1 MNKKMLVLGLFI
13 ISVIGVLAVAKAS
26 ETRLSFSQPNFT
38 KTEVLEGVAFDKT
51 TNETKQAAFLVMEYG
66 SEKNIYL
73 VIGNDVFKME
83 EIGNITKPEGTKIFF
98 YKSDDGS
105 VLTLLTQKF
114 ACGSS
119 ISGDFKNYLI
129 TFKKPCCYKFNSIP
143 LQNPGL
149 GKVHKEVRNETRM
162 ETRPVRGEWKSLTLR
177 NREEVRNEERKTL
190 RICNISL

>member
-1 MNKKMLVLGLFI
+1 MNKKMLILGLSI
-13 ISVIGVLAVAKAS
+13 ISVMGALAVAKTS
-26 ETRLSFSQPNFT
+26 EIQSSFYQSNFP
-38 KTEVLEGVAFDKT
+38 KTEVLEGIAFDKT
-51 TNETKQAAFLVMEYG
+51 TNETKQVVFLIIENG

-73 VIGNDVFKME
+73 LIGNNVFKIE

-98 YKSDDGS
+98 YRSDDGS
-105 VLTLLTQKF
+105 VLTLLTKKF

-129 TFKKPCCYKFNSIP
+129 TFKKPCCYKFNPIP
-143 LQNPGL
+143 LKNPGL
-149 GKVHKEVRNETRM
+149 GKVQKEIRNETRI
-162 ETRPVRGEWKSLTLR
+162 ETRPVRGEWKGLTLR